1 VVVGSATTG
10 KGLIQLVAPLAN
22 EAELLITWS
31 QVVSPAGWPVQ
42 GLGVLPEL
50 CTSLGPEAL
59 AAGLAALAEGRPP
72 MAAALARQRAAR
84 PPVLASEVVSLRSA
98 CPPAE
103 GRPADLVAARA
114 LIDSPRAYQT
124 ALRSLP
130 Q

>member
-1 VVVGSATTG
+1 
-10 KGLIQLVAPLAN
+10 
-22 EAELLITWS
+22 
-31 QVVSPAGWPVQ
+31 
-42 GLGVLPEL
+42 
-50 CTSLGPEAL
+50 
-59 AAGLAALAEGRPP
+59 

-103 GRPADLVAARA
+103 GRPADLAAARA